1 MKITILSPKS
11 EFSPEQQKKLEL
23 LGEVVYTTSRK
34 EYEMN
39 ELLELV
45 KNTDILAPD
54 PDNVGGFEK
63 AKPRLTQLL
72 ESLPNI
78 KGVAL
83 ATTSF
88 GWIDLEY
95 CKKRNI
101 PVANIPG
108 YSREAVAEHT
118 LCLLL
123 SLAKRI
129 LVTDRR
135 TQKGQYKIGM
145 GFELKGKT
153 LGIIGIGNIGSR
165 VAELGQGIGMNVIA
179 YNKSPKEVN
188 GVKMVSLDEVLKL
201 SDAIAIHTTH
211 LVENDGMIGKEEL
224 AKMKDGVI
232 IVNTANR
239 EIINEEAMAEAIKT
253 EKVYGYAYEA
263 ENLESGPLVGLE
275 NAVGIKGFGWFTKE
289 ALERLME
296 IWVGNIEAIAHNK
309 PINVVNK

>member
-1 MKITILSPKS
+1 MKITILAPKS
-11 EFSPEQQKKLEL
+11 EFSSEQQKKLMS
-23 LGEVVYTTSRK
+23 LGEVVYTASRK
-34 EYEMN
+34 EYDMK

-45 KNTDILAPD
+45 KNTDVFASD

-72 ESLPNI
+72 ETLPNV

-118 LCLLL
+118 LGLLL

-135 TQKGQYKIGM
+135 TQKGKYEIGM
-145 GFELKGKT
+145 GFELAGKT

-165 VAELGQGIGMNVIA
+165 VAELAQGIGMNVIA
-179 YNKSPKEVN
+179 YNKSPKVVE
-188 GVKMVSLDEVLKL
+188 GVKMVSLDEVLKQ

-211 LVENDGMIGKEEL
+211 LVENDGMIGKDEL
-224 AKMKDGVI
+224 AKMKNGVI
-232 IVNTANR
+232 VVNTANR
-239 EIINEEAMAEAIKT
+239 EIINEKDMADVIKSG
-253 EKVYGYAYEA
+253 KVYGYAYEA
-263 ENLESGPLVGLE
+263 ENLETGPLVGLE

-296 IWVGNIEAIAHNK
+296 IWVGNIVAIAEGK